1 MSIGEERRKKKKHV
15 FTIFNQPKTWTSNV
29 KETVYFTILASR
41 SGDNQLTQWERHS
54 QANVFTSEPI
64 YEQVQ
69 KKKNS
74 RDIVTYELKHQ

>member
-1 MSIGEERRKKKKHV
+1 MDFERERNSLFHH
-15 FTIFNQPKTWTSNV
+15 ISQQEW
-29 KETVYFTILASR
+29 
-41 SGDNQLTQWERHS
+41 GDNQLTQWERHS